1 MSSIAVIAY
10 INWRR
15 PIEPWS
21 APSYLIGIT
30 RAEAGMASLKD
41 EVTAKLS
48 SVPTPDGL
56 PLTATGKLS
65 EIVANDGK
73 VFFSITVD
81 AARVKEWESVRERAE
96 TAVRAI
102 PGVQS
107 VMIALTAERAGGG
120 SGSAAAAPPR
130 RPAMAPGSARPP
142 AGPGPAPGS
151 GRGTGGPAGIPG
163 VAAII
168 AVASGKGG
176 VGKSTVAVNL
186 ALGLRDLGLKVGI
199 LDADIYGP
207 SLPKL
212 LAIKERPQTVGGTRL
227 RPIVRHGM
235 PVMSIGFLVE
245 EETPMIWRGP
255 MVMSALTQML
265 REVEWGTLDVMVV
278 DMPPGT
284 GDAQLTMA
292 QQVPLK
298 GAVIVSTPQ
307 DLALIDA
314 RRGIAMFRRVNVPV
328 LGIVENMSTFICPHC
343 GTRSDIFGHG
353 GARHEAERLGVP
365 FLGEVPL
372 AIDIREKSD
381 AGEPV
386 VATEPDGPHAKIF
399 RDIAARVRDGL
410 QVESRPAPKI
420 VIEA

>member
-1 MSSIAVIAY
+1 MV
-10 INWRR
+10 
-15 PIEPWS
+15 S
-21 APSYLIGIT
+21 AP
-30 RAEAGMASLKD
+30 RAENRVMAVSKEQVLASL
-41 EVTAKLS
+41 ERVGS
-48 SVPTPDGL
+48 PDGT
-56 PLTATGKLS
+56 PLTRTGTLS
-65 EIVANDGK
+65 EVVASDGK

-81 AARVKEWESVRERAE
+81 AAEVKAWEPVRKRAE
-96 TAVRAI
+96 EAVRAL

-107 VMIALTAERAGGG
+107 ALVALTAERRAG
-120 SGSAAAAPPR
+120 AAP
-130 RPAMAPGSARPP
+130 ARPVPGP
-142 AGPGPAPGS
+142 AGPRHGP
-151 GRGTGGPAGIPG
+151 RGEAVQGVPG
-163 VAAII
+163 VEAII

-176 VGKSTVAVNL
+176 VGKSTTAVNL
-186 ALGLRDLGLKVGI
+186 ALGLAALGLRVGM

-212 LAIKERPQTVGGTRL
+212 LAIKERPQTLGGTRL
-227 RPIVRHGM
+227 KPITRYGLT
-235 PVMSIGFLVE
+235 VMSIGFLID

-255 MVMSALTQML
+255 MVISALTQML
-265 REVEWGTLDVMVV
+265 REVEWGALDVMVV

-307 DLALIDA
+307 DLALVDA
-314 RRGIAMFRRVNVPV
+314 RRGVAMFKRVNVPV
-328 LGIVENMSTFICPHC
+328 LGVVENMSYFLCPHC

-372 AIDIREKSD
+372 HMAIREKSD
-381 AGEPV
+381 AGLPV
-386 VATEPDGPHAKIF
+386 VATEPDGEHAKIY
-399 RDIAARVRDGL
+399 RDIAARVRDQLAGAGA
-410 QVESRPAPKI
+410 SRAAPKI

>member
-1 MSSIAVIAY
+1 MVSVR
-10 INWRR
+10 ND
-15 PIEPWS
+15 
-21 APSYLIGIT
+21 
-30 RAEAGMASLKD
+30 RAENGAMA
-41 EVTAKLS
+41 VTKEQVLATLGGVES
-48 SVPTPDGL
+48 PQGTPL
-56 PLTATGKLS
+56 PETGALS
-65 EIVANDGK
+65 EVVAGDGK

-81 AARVKEWESVRERAE
+81 AADVKAWEPVRKRAE
-96 TAVRAI
+96 EVVRAL
-102 PGVQS
+102 PGVRS
-107 VMIALTAERAGGG
+107 ALVALTAERKAG
-120 SGSAAAAPPR
+120 AP
-130 RPAMAPGSARPP
+130 SARPP
-142 AGPGPAPGS
+142 PQSARAAPA
-151 GRGTGGPAGIPG
+151 RGAPRGESIQGVPG
-163 VAAII
+163 VEAII

-176 VGKSTVAVNL
+176 VGKSTTAVNL
-186 ALGLRDLGLKVGI
+186 ALGLGALGLKVGI

-212 LAIKERPQTVGGTRL
+212 LAIKERPQTIGGTRL
-227 RPIVRHGM
+227 KPIMRYGLT
-235 PVMSIGFLVE
+235 VMSIGFLID

-255 MVMSALTQML
+255 MVISALTQML

-314 RRGIAMFRRVNVPV
+314 RRGVSMFKRVNVPV
-328 LGIVENMSTFICPHC
+328 LGVVENMSYFLCPSC

-372 AIDIREKSD
+372 HMAIREKSD
-381 AGEPV
+381 AGLPV
-386 VATEPDGPHAKIF
+386 VATEPDSPHAQIY
-399 RDIAARVRDGL
+399 RDIAVKVREQLKG
-410 QVESRPAPKI
+410 VSAGRAAPKI

>member
-1 MSSIAVIAY
+1 MPV
-10 INWRR
+10 
-15 PIEPWS
+15 
-21 APSYLIGIT
+21 T
-30 RAEAGMASLKD
+30 KD
-41 EVTAKLS
+41 DVLAALNK
-48 SVPTPDGL
+48 VAAPDGSPL
-56 PLTATGKLS
+56 PRSATLS
-65 EIVANDGK
+65 DIVATDGK

-81 AARVKEWESVRERAE
+81 AAVVQAWEPVRKRAE
-96 TAVRAI
+96 EAVKAI

-107 VMIALTAERAGGG
+107 AMIALTAERKA
-120 SGSAAAAPPR
+120 SAAPAARPSQSAAPAARPPQGAAAPA
-130 RPAMAPGSARPP
+130 RPAHAHGQQQ
-142 AGPGPAPGS
+142 GPQGV
-151 GRGTGGPAGIPG
+151 PG
-163 VAAII
+163 VTSII

-176 VGKSTVAVNL
+176 VGKSTTAINL
-186 ALGLRDLGLKVGI
+186 ALGLRDLGMKVGV

-212 LAIKERPQTVGGTRL
+212 LAIKEKPETVGGNRL
-227 RPIVRHGM
+227 KPIERYGLT
-235 PVMSIGFLVE
+235 VMSIGFLIE

-298 GAVIVSTPQ
+298 GSVIVSTPQ

-314 RRGIAMFRRVNVPV
+314 RRGIAMFKRVNVPV
-328 LGIVENMSTFICPHC
+328 LGIVENMSMFICPKC

-365 FLGEVPL
+365 FLGEIPL
-372 AIDIREKSD
+372 EMSIRETSD
-381 AGEPV
+381 AGLPI
-386 VATEPDGPHAKIF
+386 VATQPDSASAAAY
-399 RDIAARVRDGL
+399 RAIAAKVRDQLG
-410 QVESRPAPKI
+410 SGGPAKTAPKI
-420 VIEA
+420 VIER

>member
-1 MSSIAVIAY
+1 MSTSKDDVVAALGKIA
-10 INWRR
+10 
-15 PIEPWS
+15 S
-21 APSYLIGIT
+21 
-30 RAEAGMASLKD
+30 
-41 EVTAKLS
+41 
-48 SVPTPDGL
+48 PDGVPL
-56 PLTATGKLS
+56 PATGKLS
-65 EIVANDGK
+65 EIVVADGK

-81 AARVKEWESVRERAE
+81 SGAVQAWESIRERAQK
-96 TAVRAI
+96 AVAAL
-102 PGVQS
+102 PGVSS
-107 VMIALTAERAGGG
+107 VMVALTAERAAGAAPGRG
-120 SGSAAAAPPR
+120 AAANPQRAAAAR
-130 RPAMAPGSARPP
+130 ARP
-142 AGPGPAPGS
+142 GVSPGGAAAPS
-151 GRGTGGPAGIPG
+151 PAGIPG

-176 VGKSTVAVNL
+176 VGKSTTAVNL
-186 ALGLRDLGLKVGI
+186 ALALHELGLKVGI

-207 SLPKL
+207 SMPKL
-212 LAIKERPQTVGGTRL
+212 LAIRERPQTIGGNRL
-227 RPIVRHGM
+227 RPIERFGM
-235 PVMSIGFLVE
+235 PVMSIGFLIE

-328 LGIVENMSTFICPHC
+328 LGIVENMSTFICPQC

-353 GARHEAERLGVP
+353 GARREAERLGVP

-372 AIDIREKSD
+372 DIAIREKSD
-381 AGEPV
+381 SGSPV
-386 VATEPDGPHAKIF
+386 VATAPDGPHAKYY
-399 RDIAARVRDGL
+399 RDIASRVRDGL
-410 QVESRPAPKI
+410 AASGRPAPKI

>member
-1 MSSIAVIAY
+1 MALNKEQVLACLEGVKSPA
-10 INWRR
+10 
-15 PIEPWS
+15 
-21 APSYLIGIT
+21 GIPLPKT
-30 RAEAGMASLKD
+30 GTLSDVVAG
-41 EVTAKLS
+41 
-48 SVPTPDGL
+48 
-56 PLTATGKLS
+56 
-65 EIVANDGK
+65 DGK
-73 VFFSITVD
+73 VFFSISVD
-81 AARVKEWESVRERAE
+81 AAEVKAWEAVRKRAE
-96 TAVRAI
+96 EAVRAL

-107 VMIALTAERAGGG
+107 ALVALTAERKAG
-120 SGSAAAAPPR
+120 AP
-130 RPAMAPGSARPP
+130 SAR
-142 AGPGPAPGS
+142 APQGA
-151 GRGTGGPAGIPG
+151 GPAGARAAPRGDSVQGVPG
-163 VAAII
+163 VEAII

-176 VGKSTVAVNL
+176 VGKSTTAVNL
-186 ALGLRDLGLKVGI
+186 ALGLAALGLRVGI

-212 LAIKERPQTVGGTRL
+212 LAIKERPQTLGGTRL
-227 RPIVRHGM
+227 KPITRYGLT
-235 PVMSIGFLVE
+235 VMSIGFLID

-255 MVMSALTQML
+255 MVISALTQML

-314 RRGIAMFRRVNVPV
+314 RRGISMFKRVNVPV
-328 LGIVENMSTFICPHC
+328 LGVIENMSYFLCPHC
-343 GTRSDIFGHG
+343 GTRSDIFSHG

-372 AIDIREKSD
+372 HMTIREKSD
-381 AGEPV
+381 AGLPV
-386 VATEPDGPHAKIF
+386 VATEPDGPHAKIY
-399 RDIAARVRDGL
+399 RDLAARVRDQLKGGAAAGR
-410 QVESRPAPKI
+410 VAPKI

>member
-1 MSSIAVIAY
+1 MPV
-10 INWRR
+10 
-15 PIEPWS
+15 
-21 APSYLIGIT
+21 T
-30 RAEAGMASLKD
+30 KD
-41 EVTAKLS
+41 DVLAALGK
-48 SVPTPDGL
+48 VAAPDGTPL
-56 PLTATGKLS
+56 PQSGVLS
-65 EIVANDGK
+65 EIVASDGK
-73 VFFSITVD
+73 VFFSINVD
-81 AARVKEWESVRERAE
+81 AAAVQAWESVRKRAE
-96 TAVRAI
+96 EAVKVI

-107 VMIALTAERAGGG
+107 AMIALTAERKGGG
-120 SGSAAAAPPR
+120 GATARPAPAAPGAR
-130 RPAMAPGSARPP
+130 ARP
-142 AGPGPAPGS
+142 GPGEQPIGV
-151 GRGTGGPAGIPG
+151 PG
-163 VAAII
+163 VASII

-176 VGKSTVAVNL
+176 VGKSTTAVNL

-212 LAIKERPQTVGGTRL
+212 LAIREKPQTVGGTRL
-227 RPIVRHGM
+227 KPITRYGLT
-235 PVMSIGFLVE
+235 VMSIGFLIE

-314 RRGIAMFRRVNVPV
+314 RRGIAMFKRVNVPV
-328 LGIVENMSTFICPHC
+328 LGIVENMSMFICPKC
-343 GTRSDIFGHG
+343 GERSDIFGHG
-353 GARHEAERLGVP
+353 GARREAERLGVP

-372 AIDIREKSD
+372 EMSIRETSD
-381 AGEPV
+381 AGWPI
-386 VATEPDGPHAKIF
+386 VATQPDSPHAAAY
-399 RDIAARVRDGL
+399 RVIAANVRDQLDSGAAAK
-410 QVESRPAPKI
+410 PAPKI

>member
-1 MSSIAVIAY
+1 MTVTKEQVLGALAKVV
-10 INWRR
+10 
-15 PIEPWS
+15 
-21 APSYLIGIT
+21 APGGAPLPD
-30 RAEAGMASLKD
+30 AG
-41 EVTAKLS
+41 VLS
-48 SVPTPDGL
+48 DVVVGD
-56 PLTATGKLS
+56 
-65 EIVANDGK
+65 DK
-73 VFFSITVD
+73 VFFSITAD
-81 AARVKEWESVRERAE
+81 AAAVKAWEPVRAAAE
-96 TAVRAI
+96 AAVRAI

-107 VMIALTAERAGGG
+107 ALVALTAERSA
-120 SGSAAAAPPR
+120 GSAPRGPQPAHVANQPRVAGKPAAA
-130 RPAMAPGSARPP
+130 GQGQ
-142 AGPGPAPGS
+142 GPGHGADRQQP
-151 GRGTGGPAGIPG
+151 GIPG
-163 VAAII
+163 VDAII

-176 VGKSTVAVNL
+176 VGKSTTAVNL

-212 LAIKERPQTVGGTRL
+212 LAIREKPETIGGTRL
-227 RPIVRHGM
+227 KPIMRYGLT
-235 PVMSIGFLVE
+235 VMSIGFMID

-255 MVMSALTQML
+255 MVMSAITQML
-265 REVEWGTLDVMVV
+265 REVEWGKLDVMVV

-314 RRGIAMFRRVNVPV
+314 RRGVAMFKRVNVPV
-328 LGIVENMSTFICPHC
+328 LGVVENMSYFLCPEC
-343 GTRSDIFGHG
+343 GTRSDIFSHG

-372 AIDIREKSD
+372 HMTIREKSD
-381 AGEPV
+381 AGLPV
-386 VATEPDGPHAKIF
+386 VATEPDGPHAKIY
-399 RDIAARVRDGL
+399 RDIAAKVFEQIKSGASAGRL
-410 QVESRPAPKI
+410 APKI

>member
-1 MSSIAVIAY
+1 MALTKSEV
-10 INWRR
+10 
-15 PIEPWS
+15 
-21 APSYLIGIT
+21 L
-30 RAEAGMASLKD
+30 ASL
-41 EVTAKLS
+41 ERVTS
-48 SVPTPDGL
+48 PDGVAL
-56 PLTATGKLS
+56 PTTGTLS
-65 EIVANDGK
+65 DIVVSDGK

-81 AARVKEWESVRERAE
+81 SAVVNAWEPVRRRAE
-96 TAVRAI
+96 AAVKAL
-102 PGVQS
+102 PGVAS
-107 VMIALTAERAGGG
+107 VMVALTAERAAGAARAQPGAT
-120 SGSAAAAPPR
+120 SPAAAAAAQR
-130 RPAMAPGSARPP
+130 AQ
-142 AGPGPAPGS
+142 
-151 GRGTGGPAGIPG
+151 GTVGVPG
-163 VAAII
+163 VGAII

-176 VGKSTVAVNL
+176 VGKSTTAVNL
-186 ALGLRDLGLKVGI
+186 ALGLRDLGLRVGV

-207 SLPKL
+207 SIPKL
-212 LAIKERPQTVGGTRL
+212 FAIKGRPQTRGGTRL
-227 RPIVRHGM
+227 IPMDGYGLK
-235 PVMSIGFLVE
+235 VMSIGFLIE

-265 REVEWGTLDVMVV
+265 REVEWGELDVMVV

-292 QQVPLK
+292 QQVPLR

-328 LGIVENMSTFICPHC
+328 LGIVENMSYFLCPQC

-372 AIDIREKSD
+372 HIDIRERSD
-381 AGEPV
+381 AGLPV
-386 VATEPDGPHAKIF
+386 VATVPDGPHAEIY
-399 RDIAARVRDGL
+399 RGIAARVRDQIIAGA
-410 QVESRPAPKI
+410 ERAAPKI

>member
-1 MSSIAVIAY
+1 MAATKEQV
-10 INWRR
+10 
-15 PIEPWS
+15 
-21 APSYLIGIT
+21 L
-30 RAEAGMASLKD
+30 ASL
-41 EVTAKLS
+41 AKI
-48 SVPTPDGL
+48 PAPDGT
-56 PLTATGKLS
+56 PITEADVLS
-65 EIVANDGK
+65 DVVVSDGK

-81 AARVKEWESVRERAE
+81 AGAVTSWEPVRKRAE
-96 TAVRAI
+96 AAVRAV

-107 VMIALTAERAGGG
+107 ALVALTAERKAG
-120 SGSAAAAPPR
+120 AAAA
-130 RPAMAPGSARPP
+130 RPTPGATRQAPGAA
-142 AGPGPAPGS
+142 AGHPRAAQRVGEAAQAP
-151 GRGTGGPAGIPG
+151 PG
-163 VAAII
+163 VEAII

-176 VGKSTVAVNL
+176 VGKSTTAVNL
-186 ALGLRDLGLKVGI
+186 ALGLAALGLKVGI

-212 LAIKERPQTVGGTRL
+212 LAIKERPQTLGGTRL
-227 RPIVRHGM
+227 KPITRYGLT
-235 PVMSIGFLVE
+235 VMSIGFLIE

-255 MVMSALTQML
+255 MVISALTQML
-265 REVEWGTLDVMVV
+265 REVEWGPLDVMVV

-328 LGIVENMSTFICPHC
+328 LGIVENMSYFLCPQC
-343 GTRSDIFGHG
+343 GTRSDIFSHG
-353 GARHEAERLGVP
+353 GARHEAEKLGVP

-372 AIDIREKSD
+372 HMTIREKSD
-381 AGEPV
+381 SGLPV
-386 VATEPDGPHAKIF
+386 VATEPDGALAAIY
-399 RDIAARVRDGL
+399 RGIAEKVRDQLKGAG
-410 QVESRPAPKI
+410 RAAPKI

>member
-1 MSSIAVIAY
+1 MPV
-10 INWRR
+10 
-15 PIEPWS
+15 
-21 APSYLIGIT
+21 T
-30 RAEAGMASLKD
+30 KD
-41 EVTAKLS
+41 DVLTALGK
-48 SVPTPDGL
+48 VAAPDGTPL
-56 PLTATGKLS
+56 PQSGVLS
-65 EIVANDGK
+65 EIVASDGK
-73 VFFSITVD
+73 VFFSINVD
-81 AARVKEWESVRERAE
+81 AAAVQAWESVRKRAE
-96 TAVRAI
+96 DAVKAI

-107 VMIALTAERAGGG
+107 AMIALTAERKGGAATAPAARP
-120 SGSAAAAPPR
+120 AAA
-130 RPAMAPGSARPP
+130 GARPRS
-142 AGPGPAPGS
+142 GPGHGEQPIGV
-151 GRGTGGPAGIPG
+151 PG
-163 VAAII
+163 VTSII

-176 VGKSTVAVNL
+176 VGKSTTAVNL

-212 LAIKERPQTVGGTRL
+212 LAIREKPQTIGGTRL
-227 RPIVRHGM
+227 KPITRYGLT
-235 PVMSIGFLVE
+235 VMSIGFLIE

-265 REVEWGTLDVMVV
+265 REVEWGTLDIMVV

-314 RRGIAMFRRVNVPV
+314 RRGIAMFKRVNVPV
-328 LGIVENMSTFICPHC
+328 LGIVENMSMFICPKC
-343 GTRSDIFGHG
+343 GERSDIFGHG
-353 GARHEAERLGVP
+353 GARREAERLGVP

-372 AIDIREKSD
+372 EMSIRETSD
-381 AGEPV
+381 AGLPI
-386 VATEPDGPHAKIF
+386 VATQPDSPNAAAYRAIATNVRAQLDLGMAAK
-399 RDIAARVRDGL
+399 
-410 QVESRPAPKI
+410 PAPKI